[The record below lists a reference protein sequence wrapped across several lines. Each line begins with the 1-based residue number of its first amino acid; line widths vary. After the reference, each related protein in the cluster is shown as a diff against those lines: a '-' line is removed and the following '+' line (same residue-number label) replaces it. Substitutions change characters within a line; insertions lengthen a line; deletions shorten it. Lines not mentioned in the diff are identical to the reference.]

1 MNKEIMALYQEKKVS
16 PLSGCFPMLL
26 MIPFFF
32 AFYRVLMAGIEL
44 RQAHFALWITDLSIK
59 DPYYVL
65 PIMMGASQL
74 LMQKM
79 TPQTSA
85 DPVQARVMAFM
96 PVIFTFI
103 LATAPSGL
111 VLYWFANNVVSM
123 GQQTLTNRYLKER
136 EAKEEAQIVAAKKK
150 SKKSAKR
157 PKDR

>member
-1 MNKEIMALYQEKKVS
+1 
-16 PLSGCFPMLL
+16 
-26 MIPFFF
+26 
-32 AFYRVLMAGIEL
+32 
-44 RQAHFALWITDLSIK
+44 
-59 DPYYVL
+59 
-65 PIMMGASQL
+65 
-74 LMQKM
+74 MQKM

>member
-1 MNKEIMALYQEKKVS
+1 MALYQEKKVS

-32 AFYRVLMAGIEL
+32 AFYRVLMASIEL

-96 PVIFTFI
+96 PVLFTFI